1 MTIVIGGK
9 TVLAV
14 IAARGGSKGLP
25 GKNLADLGGRPV
37 VAWSV
42 AAGKGSRHV
51 DRLIL
56 SSDDRAIIAAA
67 RHAGCE
73 TPFKRP
79 ARLATDKASIYEVLL
94 HALDAMDESYD
105 YVVLLQ
111 ATSPLR
117 TARDIDACIELCR
130 RSGAPAV
137 VSVSLAAKPPQW
149 MYELDA
155 KGRLRPILKGRS
167 AAGLFKTRRSAGRR
181 QELPPVY
188 HPNGAVYVARVDW
201 LRKRRVFVG
210 PGTRAYVMPTERSV
224 DIDTRA
230 DLLLARALVADSSKK
245 KETLRRGGSL
255 NPARKR

>member
-1 MTIVIGGK
+1 MIGGK

-25 GKNLADLGGRPV
+25 GKNLADLDGRPV

-42 AAGKGSRHV
+42 AAGKGARHV

-67 RHAGCE
+67 RKAGCE

-79 ARLATDKASIYEVLL
+79 ARLATDKTSIYDVLF
-94 HALDAMDESYD
+94 HALDAVDESYD

-117 TARDIDACIELCR
+117 AGRDIDDCVALCW

-155 KGRLRPILKGRS
+155 KGHLRPILKDRH
-167 AAGLFKTRRSAGRR
+167 AVGRR
-181 QELPPVY
+181 QELSPVY
-188 HPNGAVYVARVDW
+188 HPNGAVYVARTDW
-201 LRKRRVFVG
+201 LRKHRAFVG
-210 PGTRAYVMPTERSV
+210 PRTRAYVMPAERSI
-224 DIDTRA
+224 DIDTHV
-230 DLLLARALVADSSKK
+230 DLLLARALVADSSKN
-245 KETLRRGGSL
+245 RRRTS
-255 NPARKR
+255 